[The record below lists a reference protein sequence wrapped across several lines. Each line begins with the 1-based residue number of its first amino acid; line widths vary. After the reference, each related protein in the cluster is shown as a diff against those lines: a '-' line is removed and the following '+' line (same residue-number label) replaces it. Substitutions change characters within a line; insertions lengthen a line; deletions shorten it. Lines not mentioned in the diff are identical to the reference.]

1 MPENSKTRPTR
12 PTFKPSASEPRSPS
26 AKRPKP
32 AAPRKQRLAPADAP
46 KERESIVQMLRGRN
60 SKRYFFIF
68 LGTAIAI
75 QIAHDAE
82 HVVQALQV
90 FVLGTPRPAAG
101 GLLGTFFDFPIVHFT
116 YNFVYFGALLFAVAW
131 AYGLGGFQKLDRIG
145 MWLLIITAGVQ
156 TYHAAE
162 HVIQITQE
170 AATGTQRPPGF
181 IGLFQDNIIVHLL
194 LNTIVWV
201 LPAIAMWRFGG
212 FKVYSEWVVSKIRR
226 TPSTA

>member
-1 MPENSKTRPTR
+1 MPENAKPKSTR
-12 PTFKPSASEPRSPS
+12 PTFKPNASQARPSAAKRARSGAPRTLAPSPS
-26 AKRPKP
+26 A
-32 AAPRKQRLAPADAP
+32 AP
-46 KERESIVQMLRGRN
+46 KERETLLEKLRGRN

-82 HVVQALQV
+82 HVVQSLQV
-90 FVLGTPRPAAG
+90 FVLGTARPVAG
-101 GLLGTFFDFPIVHFT
+101 GLLGSFFDFPIVHFS
-116 YNFVYFGALLFAVAW
+116 YNFIFFAALLFAVAW

-145 MWLLIITAGVQ
+145 MWLLIITAGIQ
-156 TYHAAE
+156 TYHQAE
-162 HVIQITQE
+162 HVIQIAQE
-170 AATGTQRPPGF
+170 VATGTQRPPGF
-181 IGLFQDNIIVHLL
+181 IGFSQDNVVVHLL

-212 FKVYSEWVVSKIRR
+212 FKVYSEWVLSKIRR